1 MIRIKELR
9 KEKGINQQK
18 LAMELNITQA
28 GISKYELGKA
38 EPDISMLIHL
48 ADYFDVSV
56 DYLIGRT
63 DYPASLKPHTPQEE
77 ALLEKIRSLDR
88 ADRKKLEGYL
98 DCLLGK

>member
-1 MIRIKELR
+1 MLRLRELR
-9 KEKGINQQK
+9 KKNGLNQQK
-18 LAMELNITQA
+18 MALELNITQA
-28 GISKYELGKA
+28 GYSRYEVGKS

-48 ADYFDVSV
+48 ADYFGVSV

-63 DYPASLKPHTPQEE
+63 DYPATLQPHTPQEE